1 MGVHSDCQNFTNSW
15 ENGYKGSKFLRA
27 GHTAPRGVQRSKFEN
42 ADFGLKPS
50 YLMLTIMFEP
60 KNIDTSTFR
69 SENLTMSNGGF
80 HLDV

>member
-1 MGVHSDCQNFTNSW
+1 MLILSNTLIDWTN
-15 ENGYKGSKFLRA
+15 NVALV
-27 GHTAPRGVQRSKFEN
+27 HTAPRGGQKSKFEN
-42 ADFGLKPS
+42 SIFGLKPS

-69 SENLTMSNGGF
+69 AQNLTMSNGGF